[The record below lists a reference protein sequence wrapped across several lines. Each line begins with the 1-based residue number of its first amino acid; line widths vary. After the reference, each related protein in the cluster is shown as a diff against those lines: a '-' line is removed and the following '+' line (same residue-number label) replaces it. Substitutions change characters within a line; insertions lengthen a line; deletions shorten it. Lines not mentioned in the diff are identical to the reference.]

1 MGGSHTLAPTKD
13 GCRFPLGLRGLCH
26 NTTPHVNG
34 LDYVAWCCV
43 ARNARGMPLGASRW
57 TSSGGG
63 APFRG
68 ADGGLVGVPP
78 RRKRRGALGGSS
90 GAYDGPQTPS
100 ITVSTVS
107 RSATKASPWRPGN
120 FAVPG
125 SGRGWSFAL
134 PSMWRESAKFS
145 QDSFVDTWVR
155 VCNNTLASLE
165 FLGSCAALPSKN

>member
-134 PSMWRESAKFS
+134 PSILSHCVVVGSTSKRM
-145 QDSFVDTWVR
+145 
-155 VCNNTLASLE
+155 N
-165 FLGSCAALPSKN
+165 FLHC

>member
-1 MGGSHTLAPTKD
+1 
-13 GCRFPLGLRGLCH
+13 
-26 NTTPHVNG
+26 
-34 LDYVAWCCV
+34 
-43 ARNARGMPLGASRW
+43 MPLGASRW

-134 PSMWRESAKFS
+134 PS
-145 QDSFVDTWVR
+145 
-155 VCNNTLASLE
+155 NLE
-165 FLGSCAALPSKN
+165 LLLTTST